1 MKRRI
6 AYCVMI
12 GLLLLG
18 AITVGAAGQ
27 ESPPALEEAWKT
39 WEVTENP
46 RDLIEAYRVW
56 KLTDAL
62 DLSEEQMP
70 VFFAKLRE
78 MDKQD
83 AELRQEELKALRHI
97 AELVDRQNVEE
108 AELRKALRSYEDLRK
123 RHLEEVGRIRQEAA
137 ELLTLRQ
144 RCQYVVFEERF
155 KTHLRNM
162 IGRVREIRRQQ
173 GLDRRGE
180 FGRPDDFGERGS
192 LGPGGSQRGGS
203 GSGGSGRGRR

>member
-6 AYCVMI
+6 TYCGMI
-12 GLLLLG
+12 GLLFLG
-18 AITVGAAGQ
+18 ALTAGAVGQ
-27 ESPPALEEAWKT
+27 QNPPALEEAWKT
-39 WEVTENP
+39 WELTQNP

-70 VFFAKLRE
+70 IFFAKLRE
-78 MDKQD
+78 IDKQD
-83 AELRQEELKALRHI
+83 AELRQEELRALRHI
-97 AELVDRQNVEE
+97 AELVDKQNVEE

-123 RHLEEVGRIRQEAA
+123 RHLEEVDRIRQEAA
-137 ELLTLRQ
+137 QLLTLRQ

-155 KTHLRNM
+155 KTHLKNM

-173 GLDRRGE
+173 GRDRGGE
-180 FGRPDDFGERGS
+180 FERPDDFGERGG

-203 GSGGSGRGRR
+203 GGGGSGRGRR